1 VSEREFRVVLVGRPN
16 VGKSAL
22 FNLLTKSRR
31 ALVHERAGMTRDFLE
46 GSAETTGGRRFDVVD
61 TGGLD
66 IDAAGGFAAWT
77 TERAFAAVA
86 DADLLL
92 FVLDGA
98 GGLLPEDRR
107 LAARLR
113 VLGKPVLAVWNK
125 IDTRRAQDAAA
136 EAHELGFETVVETS
150 ALHAVG
156 LDELLEGI
164 ETHLPPGVPG
174 EKGEP
179 PLSVAI
185 VGRPNVGKSSL
196 VNALL
201 GKERVMVSDIPG
213 TTRDPIDVT
222 VTRHG
227 HTYLLVDT
235 AGIRRKGKTDDP
247 AEKLSVMAAR
257 RAMERAQIAAVVFDA
272 SEGITAQDA
281 HICGYAEEAGRA
293 ILLLANKWDLI
304 EKDRDRAKALT
315 HEVKERFVFA
325 RNAPFVPISAK
336 SGRGLG
342 KILDEASAL
351 ARRFATKIPTGELNR
366 VLQKSQE
373 REQPRAKSGRPLKIR
388 YAVQVRTSPPLVR
401 LFTDRGEPLHFSY
414 ERFLQNRIR
423 EKWDLDGVPLKIIV
437 KKED

>member
-1 VSEREFRVVLVGRPN
+1 MTAPPFRVVLVGRPN

-22 FNLLTKSRR
+22 FNLLTGSRR
-31 ALVHERAGMTRDFLE
+31 ALVHERSGMTRDFLE
-46 GSAETTGGRRFDVVD
+46 GIAETSSQKRFTVVD

-66 IDAAGGFAAWT
+66 IDAHGGFEAWT
-77 TERAFAAVA
+77 TERALAAVA

-98 GGLLPEDRR
+98 AGLLPEDRR

-113 VLGKPVLAVWNK
+113 ALGKPVLAVWNK
-125 IDTRRAQDAAA
+125 VDTRAAKEA
-136 EAHELGFETVVETS
+136 EVEAHELGFDPVVPVS
-150 ALHAVG
+150 AVHGIGV
-156 LDELLEGI
+156 DELLDAI
-164 ETHLPPGVPG
+164 EERLPPGIPG
-174 EKGEP
+174 EEGAP
-179 PLSVAI
+179 PLSISI

-201 GKERVMVSDIPG
+201 GKERVMVSEIPG
-213 TTRDPIDVT
+213 TTRDPIDVL

-227 HTYLLVDT
+227 RSYLLVDT
-235 AGIRRKGKTDDP
+235 AGIRRRGKTDAP
-247 AEKLSVMAAR
+247 AEKLSVIAAR

-272 SEGITAQDA
+272 FEGITAQDA
-281 HICGYAEEAGRA
+281 HICGYAEDAGRG

-304 EKDRDRAKALT
+304 AKDSDRAAGLKRD
-315 HEVKERFVFA
+315 VRERFVFA

-351 ARRFATKIPTGELNR
+351 AVRFATKLPTGELNR
-366 VLQKSQE
+366 VIQRSIG
-373 REQPRAKSGRPLKIR
+373 REQPRSRSGRPLKIR

-401 LFTDRGEPLHFSY
+401 LFTDRAEPLHFSY

-423 EKWDLDGVPLKIIV
+423 EAWRLDGVPLKIIV
-437 KKED
+437 KKSD

>member
-1 VSEREFRVVLVGRPN
+1 
-16 VGKSAL
+16 
-22 FNLLTKSRR
+22 
-31 ALVHERAGMTRDFLE
+31 MTRDFLE
-46 GSAETTGGRRFDVVD
+46 GEAETGDGKRFVLVD

-66 IDAAGGFAAWT
+66 IDAPGGFAAWT
-77 TERAFAAVA
+77 TERALAAVA

-98 GGLLPEDRR
+98 GGLLPEDHR

-113 VLGKPVLAVWNK
+113 ALGKPVLAVWNK
-125 IDTRRAQDAAA
+125 VDTRRAQESEM
-136 EAHELGFETVVETS
+136 EAHELGLDPVIAVS
-150 ALHAVG
+150 ALHG
-156 LDELLEGI
+156 IGTSDLLDAIAERIPHGI
-164 ETHLPPGVPG
+164 AG

-213 TTRDPIDVT
+213 TTRDPIDVV

-227 HTYLLVDT
+227 RSYLLVDT

-247 AEKLSVMAAR
+247 AEKLSVIAAR
-257 RAMERAQIAAVVFDA
+257 RAMERAQVAAIVFDA
-272 SEGITAQDA
+272 NEGITAQDA
-281 HICGYAEEAGRA
+281 TICGYAEEAGRA
-293 ILLLANKWDLI
+293 ILLLANKWDLV
-304 EKDRDRAKALT
+304 EKDASRAKAL
-315 HEVKERFVFA
+315 KEDVRVRFVFA

-342 KILDEASAL
+342 KILDEASTL
-351 ARRFATKIPTGELNR
+351 ARRYATKIPTGELNR
-366 VLQKSQE
+366 VLQRAFE
-373 REQPRAKSGRPLKIR
+373 REQPRARSGRPIKIR
-388 YAVQVRTSPPLVR
+388 YAVQVRSSPPLVR
-401 LFTDRGEPLHFSY
+401 LFTDRAEALHFSF

-423 EKWDLDGVPLKIIV
+423 DHWDLDGVPLKLAV
-437 KKED
+437 KKSE